1 MAVII
6 YSIINIVAVDYLKPT
21 GVYYMLLNNVE
32 KEIKI
37 KLVEQELTQEEL
49 AQKIGT
55 TGQYVN
61 RIIKKK
67 DGIVNKTFMEMADA
81 LGYDIQLTFVPKGK

>member
-1 MAVII
+1 
-6 YSIINIVAVDYLKPT
+6 
-21 GVYYMLLNNVE
+21 MLLNNVE

-49 AQKIGT
+49 AQKMGT
-55 TGQYVN
+55 TVQYVN

-67 DGIVNKTFMEMADA
+67 EGIVNKTFLEMSDA
-81 LGYDIQLTFVPKGK
+81 LGYDVQLTFVPKGK